1 MDREIIL
8 TLSNDTWFTGSHA
21 PAQHFEIARMRAV
34 ENGRWV
40 IRATNNG
47 ISGLINQQGKI
58 VATAPSQTQTTLSGN
73 VELYTGTTP
82 YQRYGIWPTLLLAL
96 LAIASQQQIT
106 QLFRRSRK

>member
-1 MDREIIL
+1 MSSFSLPSGELTGLDTDKAKIAAAICYEIAYPELVSESAKNREIIL

-47 ISGLINQQGKI
+47 ISGLINQQG
-58 VATAPSQTQTTLSGN
+58 
-73 VELYTGTTP
+73 E
-82 YQRYGIWPTLLLAL
+82 
-96 LAIASQQQIT
+96 IANRN
-106 QLFRRSRK
+106 RRSRK